1 MLDCPIM
8 KKTLLF
14 VLLLLPRFSVM
25 EAATAHWTGAKRYA
39 KSPSGHDAIDCEYD
53 LSGNKFWREF
63 LLSETSSCPATVEA
77 Q

>member
-1 MLDCPIM
+1 M
-8 KKTLLF
+8 KKALAF
-14 VLLLLPRFSVM
+14 VLLLLPTLSVM
-25 EAATAHWTGAKRYA
+25 DAATARWTSAKRYV
-39 KSPSGHDAIDCEYD
+39 KSPSGHDAVDCEYD